1 MSRFIR
7 LVVNP
12 AIEAFQRRCASVKR
26 ILRFSFLLAR
36 LADGIEAEVVAE
48 NGIEVDVSVGVGLDV
63 PEEDFPNFQ
72 LLALFVV
79 EAILLCVA
87 ALKGEIA

>member
-1 MSRFIR
+1 MQLFY
-7 LVVNP
+7 
-12 AIEAFQRRCASVKR
+12 AFDVTLFSVSW
-26 ILRFSFLLAR
+26 LFVLLAGSR
-36 LADGIEAEVVAE
+36 WIEAEVVAE

-87 ALKGEIA
+87 AHE